1 MKEKEEEDQEEED
14 QEEEKIFQSEQVMGL
29 INHVKTLP
37 NLKHLHGVIHRFLS
51 QHFMSFLG

>member
-1 MKEKEEEDQEEED
+1 MKEKEEEA

-37 NLKHLHGVIHRFLS
+37 NLKHLHWVIHRFLS

>member
-14 QEEEKIFQSEQVMGL
+14 QEEKIFGSEQVMGL
-29 INHVKTLP
+29 INHVKTCQISSTSI
-37 NLKHLHGVIHRFLS
+37 GVIHRFLS